1 MLQDMELWTTIRRAL
16 LVDNMSKRS
25 AAEHFGLGY
34 RLIDKISRNE
44 TPGTYERTSPSVTK
58 LTPFIPFIEGYLA
71 EDKLLPRKQKHT
83 KKRIYE
89 RLQQEHAYPYS
100 YRAVCEAVEKL
111 RKKTKTLYI
120 PLAHPPGKAQFD
132 FGFAEA
138 IIGGVR
144 KKVAYAAM
152 SLPYS
157 NVRYVQAFPRECTE
171 TFQEALKRFF
181 QFLGGVP
188 TLIEFDNSKVQ
199 VAKIYRQR
207 GQTPTPGLSQ
217 LMATYLFEHHFCRIY
232 QPQEKGHVESA
243 VKYVRKNFMVPL
255 PNFPTWAAFNEYLE
269 DKCRKEFEKTSA
281 MQEKTIGE
289 LFAEEQASLLPL
301 PETDFE
307 ARRVKVGRA
316 NSFAL
321 VRFDCN
327 DYSVPAEHAHKQCMV
342 IGSVDTVKFLVDG
355 EVVAVHERDWNKK
368 QTHYNP
374 IHYLAIAERRPN
386 GLDFG
391 APFAAWE
398 LPPSFDVLRRRL
410 ETQAG
415 KQGKREYIRILR
427 LLERFS
433 LEQLSI
439 GIEKALASNT
449 TAYEGVRL
457 YVECAATVSVELFS
471 LDGRPLLQQVK
482 LPEPDIQVYSTL
494 LESTPYEET
503 RNEANSSV
511 ETLLRAVETAEF
523 RAGMRRD
530 GISLCEGEYRSSGVL
545 APTFGAGTLGSGGTG
560 GGETIESGEV
570 PQFENTGELRLQEST
585 VAQQDADQPTDARRV
600 HRESG
605 IDYLDRTARNGQ
617 DASGDRIGN
626 CSVSDGEKGTILSGE
641 RSDYATVGSEG
652 RTPTDPIEKEF
663 SLARSLD
670 TG

>member
-1 MLQDMELWTTIRRAL
+1 MELWTTIRRAL
-16 LVDNMSKRS
+16 LVDKMSKR
-25 AAEHFGLGY
+25 AAARHFGLNY
-34 RLIDKISRNE
+34 RTINTIYHNE
-44 TPGTYERTSPSVTK
+44 TPGTYERAHPSETK
-58 LTPFIPFIEGYLA
+58 ITPFIPFIEGYLA

-83 KKRIYE
+83 KKRIFE
-89 RLQQEHAYPYS
+89 RLQQEHGYPYS
-100 YRAVCEAVEKL
+100 YRAVCETIEKL
-111 RKKTKTLYI
+111 REKTKKLYI
-120 PLAHPPGKAQFD
+120 PLSHPPGKAQFD
-132 FGFAEA
+132 FGFSEA

-144 KKVAYAAM
+144 QKVAYAAI

-157 NVRYVQAFPRECTE
+157 NVRYTQAFPRECTE

-181 QFLGGVP
+181 HFLGGVP

-207 GQTPTPGLSQ
+207 GQIPTQALNQ
-217 LMATYLFEHHFCRIY
+217 LMAAYLFEHHFCRIY
-232 QPQEKGHVESA
+232 QPQEKGHVENA
-243 VKYVRKNFMVPL
+243 VKYVRNNFMVPL

-289 LFAEEQASLLPL
+289 LFAEEQAALLPL

-316 NSFAL
+316 SSFAL

-327 DYSVPAEHAHKQCMV
+327 DYSVPAEHAHKHCTV
-342 IGSVDTVKFLVDG
+342 IGSVDTVKLLVDG

-398 LPPSFDVLRRRL
+398 LPPTFEVLRRRL

-439 GIEKALASNT
+439 GIERALASNT

-457 YVECAATVSVELFS
+457 YVECAATVPVELFS

-482 LPEPDIQVYSTL
+482 LPEPDIKLYSNL
-494 LESTPYEET
+494 LENNSYEEI
-503 RNEANSSV
+503 RNEANGSL
-511 ETLLRAVETAEF
+511 ETSLATVETAEF

-530 GISLCEGEYRSSGVL
+530 RISLCEGEHRPSGVP
-545 APTFGAGTLGSGGTG
+545 APTLGAGTLGSGSTG
-560 GGETIESGEV
+560 GRATIESSEV
-570 PQFENTGELRLQEST
+570 PKPENIGELRLQEST
-585 VAQQDADQPTDARRV
+585 VAQQNVGQPTDEGGV

-605 IDYLDRTARNGQ
+605 IDYLDRTAGNRQ
-617 DASGDRIGN
+617 DASGDRTGN
-626 CSVSDGEKGTILSGE
+626 CSVSDGKEGKVLSSQ
-641 RSDYATVGSEG
+641 RSDHATLGSEG
-652 RTPTDPIEKEF
+652 RTTTDPIEEEYC
-663 SLARSLD
+663 LAGSAD